1 MIYSALK
8 NETESPQGT
17 FTNPEQCP
25 YHIPDPK
32 HYAAIDKANM
42 INFSNLYHWRMRYII
57 HIVACI
63 VCMYFL
69 AAMCVG
75 LYEHFIGFGY
85 FIYLHIIEP
94 LSEVTFIAALF
105 LGLGGW
111 IPLVWGTNLAYFV
124 MNSKLKKDRIKYF
137 ESHHKIVFG
146 KYVRCK
152 KVFALP
158 FCSSH
163 RLDGGPS
170 EHNLKIY
177 YLDDTGVERVAY
189 SFVGNESIF
198 QKMAPGTPI
207 PVCYVRVFSKY
218 PLQIA
223 ALPWFHENCPRVV
236 EENALDRFESMHRQ
250 LAAKVGEME
259 AEIREMEDQGIL
271 SDVYVSEDIE
281 ESAGDFNN
289 TVIDSN
295 ENVDSNSTLDFD
307 REEEEPFDENDVEF
321 DDMPY
326 HPRTIK
332 TEHVGM
338 YVVEHVNNEDEES
351 SVEESEEDE
360 TFKRFQARQ
369 KLENANCVSEARL
382 IKWKLIAEQ
391 DVLQPVS
398 LLLFVLT
405 LIFFVFTQNK
415 TVQNQMPFIANPVS
429 QYNFLLWSFCGVFV
443 AGYLKYVFTF
453 LEGQKYTNNPK
464 RGKVDYTKAHGIA
477 VSHSLKFL
485 THRVIQFKRDNYN
498 YIGVVKYRDRD
509 NRLRKAWTH
518 KDNLSFLS
526 TAQEEGLSVSLEIIE
541 IKAFGVIPYRYTII
555 SEYYNE
561 KEEPFKFVGA
571 SLYKDYV

>member
-1 MIYSALK
+1 MIYSVLK
-8 NETESPQGT
+8 KETDGSQDT

-57 HIVACI
+57 HVI
-63 VCMYFL
+63 VCVVFMYFL
-69 AAMCVG
+69 AAICVG
-75 LYEHFIGFGY
+75 LYDYFIGVSY
-85 FIYLHIIEP
+85 FTYLHIVEP

-111 IPLVWGTNLAYFV
+111 IPLMFGTNLAYFV
-124 MNSKLKKDRIKYF
+124 MNSKLKEDRIKYF
-137 ESHHKIVFG
+137 ESHHKIVLG

-152 KVFALP
+152 KVFAFP

-170 EHNLKIY
+170 EYNLKVY
-177 YLDDTGVERVAY
+177 YLDDAGAERVAY

-198 QKMAPGTPI
+198 QKIAPGTPI
-207 PVCYVRVFSKY
+207 PVCYVKVFLKY
-218 PLQIA
+218 PLKVSV
-223 ALPWFHENCPRVV
+223 LPWFHENCPRVV
-236 EENALDRFESMHRQ
+236 EENAMDRLNAMRQ
-250 LAAKVGEME
+250 LA
-259 AEIREMEDQGIL
+259 AEIREMEEQGIL
-271 SDVYVSEDIE
+271 SDVYVSEDTE
-281 ESAGDFNN
+281 ESVGDCDN
-289 TVIDSN
+289 IAIYSN
-295 ENVDSNSTLDFD
+295 ENADSNSMLDLD
-307 REEEEPFDENDVEF
+307 DEEEEPFDEDDAEF
-321 DDMPY
+321 DDMPHY
-326 HPRTIK
+326 PRTIK

-338 YVVEHVNNEDEES
+338 YVFEHVHNEDEES

-360 TFKRFQARQ
+360 AFKRYQARQ

-382 IKWKLIAEQ
+382 IKWKLISEQ
-391 DVLQPVS
+391 DVLQPIS

-405 LIFFVFTQNK
+405 LIFFIFTQNK
-415 TVQNQMPFIANPVS
+415 TVQNQIPFIANPAN
-429 QYNFLLWSFCGVFV
+429 QYNFLLLSFCGVFG

-453 LEGQKYTNNPK
+453 LEGQKYTDNPK
-464 RGKVDYTKAHGIA
+464 RGKVDYTKARGIA

-485 THRVIQFKRDNYN
+485 THGVIQFKRDNYN
-498 YIGVVKYRDRD
+498 YVGVVKYRDRD

-526 TAQEEGLSVSLEIIE
+526 SAQEEGMRVSLEIIE
-541 IKAFGVIPYRYTII
+541 VKAFGVIPYRYAII
-555 SEYYNE
+555 SEYHNE

>member
-8 NETESPQGT
+8 KDTEGSQDT

-57 HIVACI
+57 HVVACT
-63 VCMYFL
+63 VFMYFL
-69 AAMCVG
+69 AAICVG
-75 LYEHFIGFGY
+75 LYDHFIGVSY
-85 FIYLHIIEP
+85 FTYLHIVEP

-111 IPLVWGTNLAYFV
+111 IPLAFGTNLAYFV
-124 MNSKLKKDRIKYF
+124 MNNKLQEDRIKYF
-137 ESHHKIVFG
+137 ELHHKIVLG

-177 YLDDTGVERVAY
+177 YLDDNGVERVAY

-207 PVCYVRVFSKY
+207 PVCYVKVFLKY
-218 PLQIA
+218 PLRVSV
-223 ALPWFHENCPRVV
+223 LPWFHENCPRVV
-236 EENALDRFESMHRQ
+236 EENAMDRLNAMRQ
-250 LAAKVGEME
+250 LAAK
-259 AEIREMEDQGIL
+259 IREMEEQGIL
-271 SDVYVSEDIE
+271 SDVYFSEDIE
-281 ESAGDFNN
+281 DSSGDCNN

-295 ENVDSNSTLDFD
+295 ENIDSNSTLDLD
-307 REEEEPFDENDVEF
+307 DEEEEPFDEDDAEF
-321 DDMPY
+321 DDMPHY
-326 HPRTIK
+326 PRTIK

-338 YVVEHVNNEDEES
+338 YVFEHVHNEDEEG

-360 TFKRFQARQ
+360 AFKRYQARQ

-382 IKWKLIAEQ
+382 IKWKLISEQ
-391 DVLQPVS
+391 NVLQPVS

-415 TVQNQMPFIANPVS
+415 TVQNQMPFIANPAN
-429 QYNFLLWSFCGVFV
+429 QYNFLLLSFCGVFG

-453 LEGQKYTNNPK
+453 LEGQKYTDNPK
-464 RGKVDYTKAHGIA
+464 RRKVDYTKAHGIA

-485 THRVIQFKRDNYN
+485 THGVIQFKRDNYN

-526 TAQEEGLSVSLEIIE
+526 TAQEEGVRVSLEIIE
-541 IKAFGVIPYRYTII
+541 VKAFGVIPYHYATI
-555 SEYYNE
+555 SEYHNE